1 MSFGDTLVR
10 QKKRGG
16 VCLGLDPGTVRTGF
30 ALVAV
35 TGQSFSLLD
44 MGVLKAKGHK
54 PLEQRL
60 LILGEALTRLY
71 EKYGISDT
79 AVERVFLGKN
89 PDSAFKLGQAFG
101 LCVYQAVC
109 HGSAVFSYPA
119 RYVKQAVTGSGRAD
133 KEMVKNFALNIV
145 GLKERA
151 FEMDATDALAV
162 ALCHIYELKTRP
174 TVKSLA
180 EKN

>member
-1 MSFGDTLVR
+1 MSFSDAWVKQEGE
-10 QKKRGG
+10 KK

-30 ALVAV
+30 AVVAV
-35 TGQSFSLLD
+35 KRQGFSLLD

-54 PLEQRL
+54 PIEQRL
-60 LILGEALTRLY
+60 LILGGALTKLY
-71 EKYGISDT
+71 GRHGISDT

-109 HGSAVFSYPA
+109 HGSTVFSYPA

-133 KEMVKNFALNIV
+133 KEMVKNFVLNIV
-145 GLKERA
+145 GLKESSL
-151 FEMDATDALAV
+151 EMDATDALAV
-162 ALCHIYELKTRP
+162 ALCHIYEQQNRPDIKNALLK
-174 TVKSLA
+174 
-180 EKN
+180 

>member
-1 MSFGDTLVR
+1 MSFGGPFEK
-10 QKKRGG
+10 QEKGGG

-35 TGQSFSLLD
+35 TKQSFSLLD
-44 MGVLKAKGHK
+44 MGVLKAKGQK

-60 LILGEALTRLY
+60 LILGEALAKLY
-71 EKYGISDT
+71 GKYGVSDT

-101 LCVYQAVC
+101 LCVYQAVY
-109 HGSAVFSYPA
+109 HESAVFSYPA
-119 RYVKQAVTGSGRAD
+119 SYVKQAVTGSGRAD

-145 GLKERA
+145 GLKKSA

-162 ALCHIYELKTRP
+162 ALCHIYERQNRLNIRP
-174 TVKSLA
+174 SPGK
-180 EKN
+180 